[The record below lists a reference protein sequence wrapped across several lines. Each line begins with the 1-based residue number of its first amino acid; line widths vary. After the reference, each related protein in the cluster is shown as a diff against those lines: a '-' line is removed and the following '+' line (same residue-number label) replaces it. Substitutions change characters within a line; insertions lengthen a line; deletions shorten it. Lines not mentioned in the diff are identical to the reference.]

1 MPAVG
6 EQSGQ
11 SSERA
16 MSKPMRQ
23 SATSSTKIET
33 NSSKYAAHEIEL
45 GLRALA
51 RASGNSR
58 RAAQALSE
66 SGSLNVAH
74 QLLWDWSK
82 RFSDLYERICRET
95 QPVIDREI
103 AQREEATARR
113 LQEIGEQLV
122 DRIADDA
129 ENLNAGQAAN
139 ALQKVSVSRGIAID
153 KLRLYRNQP
162 TEIKS
167 YSTKDTANALGMLA
181 TKYGHLFPEQTRE
194 KFRMLAGPEFDAEA
208 VEIPPEESDE
218 LAASGDEDA
227 ER

>member
-6 EQSGQ
+6 QQSGQ

-16 MSKPMRQ
+16 MSKPIPK

-33 NSSKYAAHEIEL
+33 NSSKYTAHEIEL

-66 SGSLNVAH
+66 RGSLNIAH
-74 QLLWDWSK
+74 QLIWAWSK
-82 RFSDLYERICRET
+82 RFPDLYERICDET

-103 AQREEATARR
+103 AQREEAAARR

-122 DRIADDA
+122 DRIVDDA
-129 ENLNAGQAAN
+129 
-139 ALQKVSVSRGIAID
+139 
-153 KLRLYRNQP
+153 
-162 TEIKS
+162 
-167 YSTKDTANALGMLA
+167 STGA
-181 TKYGHLFPEQTRE
+181 T
-194 KFRMLAGPEFDAEA
+194 
-208 VEIPPEESDE
+208 
-218 LAASGDEDA
+218 
-227 ER
+227 